1 VEVGISKGYEEIEE
15 WRDRRC
21 HSIIEKRW
29 MKKLV
34 HMALLEIPLKRF
46 FGWLRFWNA
55 FIIILWHCGNVNNED
70 KFLKLT
76 GQ

>member
-1 VEVGISKGYEEIEE
+1 
-15 WRDRRC
+15 
-21 HSIIEKRW
+21 